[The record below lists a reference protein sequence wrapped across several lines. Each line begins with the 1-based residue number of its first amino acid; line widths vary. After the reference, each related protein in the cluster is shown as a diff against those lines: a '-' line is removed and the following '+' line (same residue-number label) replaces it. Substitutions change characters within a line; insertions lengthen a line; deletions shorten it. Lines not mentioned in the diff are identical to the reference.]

1 MVDERIALETGRLTR
16 AQRNAMI
23 STYSGFCKACGGR
36 TRVIKAVGCPWQW
49 HRCHGREGARI
60 ELRERLAT

>member
-1 MVDERIALETGRLTR
+1 MRNESLTTGKITR

-23 STYSGFCKACGGR
+23 STYPGNCPTCGRR

-49 HRCHGREGARI
+49 HRCALPERVRV
-60 ELRERLAT
+60 ELGERP